1 MPKLTKEELQQI
13 RYVSM
18 ADFARRFDQIQDF
31 DDKMSFTTRYLLC
44 HGMKGAEND
53 YTFPEALHIARTKIA
68 DASARMK
75 EQFFEQ
81 SDEDLTERPYIVN
94 PWLKDERADLA
105 AEAFMG
111 NPVGYIQGAAN
122 ELTQENGDGT
132 GFNHDLKANCERISR
147 LPEQQTNRAVFA
159 LDATPTAFDVKMRME
174 TKLGGR
180 AELESLY
187 QTAKPGLFS
196 RILGASSPASHKLDA
211 AYKAFQNPRDRA
223 FGDMNAMEKASN
235 DYLGYKIPNWKSGQK
250 IPNDVMGVLNPAEKA
265 RTKLSVGML
274 ESIEEQRAMEDDFRT
289 MVEACNAKNLS
300 YDDVIASRA
309 FARETSRGES
319 HVEGAV
325 KEETRIELPR
335 GLDQAS
341 FQSILEHD
349 TQDEILVESRGEAS
363 EDEPSIDEPAID
375 EAAVGQ

>member
-18 ADFARRFDQIQDF
+18 ADFARRFDQIEGF
-31 DDKMSFTTRYLLC
+31 DDKLDFTTRYLLS
-44 HGMKGAEND
+44 HGMKGATND
-53 YTFPEALHIARTKIA
+53 YTFPEALHIARVKIA

-81 SDEDLTERPYIVN
+81 SDEDLTERPYVVN
-94 PWLKDERADLA
+94 PWLKDERADIA

-111 NPVGYIQGAAN
+111 NPVGYIQGAAK
-122 ELTQENGDGT
+122 ELSQELEDGAGT
-132 GFNHDLKANCERISR
+132 HHDLKANCERIAS
-147 LPEQQTNRAVFA
+147 LPAGQIKREVFM
-159 LDATPTAFDVKMRME
+159 LDAASTAFDVKMRIE
-174 TKLGGR
+174 TKLGSR
-180 AELESLY
+180 AALESLT

-235 DYLGYKIPNWKSGQK
+235 DYLGYKIPNWKPGQK
-250 IPNDVMGVLNPAEKA
+250 MPNDVMGLLNPAEKA
-265 RTKLSVGML
+265 RTKLSASML

-289 MVEACNAKNLS
+289 MVEACNAKSLS
-300 YDDVIASRA
+300 YDDVIASRSI
-309 FARETSRGES
+309 ARETSQEP
-319 HVEGAV
+319 HVEDAV
-325 KEETRIELPR
+325 KEENRIELPR

-341 FQSILEHD
+341 FQSFLEQD
-349 TQDEILVESRGEAS
+349 TQDEILMESRGEVTK
-363 EDEPSIDEPAID
+363 DEPSIDEPAID
-375 EAAVGQ
+375 EAAVVQ

>member
-1 MPKLTKEELQQI
+1 MPKLTKEELQRV

-31 DDKMSFTTRYLLC
+31 DDKMSFATRYLLC

-53 YTFPEALHIARTKIA
+53 YSFPEALHIARTKIA

-75 EQFFEQ
+75 EQFFAQ
-81 SDEDLTERPYIVN
+81 SDEDLTKRPHIVN

-111 NPVGYIQGAAN
+111 NPTGYVQGAAK
-122 ELTQENGDGT
+122 ELAQEMGSSS
-132 GFNHDLKANCERISR
+132 GFNIDLKANCERISH
-147 LPEQQTNRAVFA
+147 LPEEQTNRAVFA
-159 LDATPTAFDVKMRME
+159 LDATPTAFDVKMRLE

-235 DYLGYKIPNWKSGQK
+235 DYLGYKIPTWKPGQK
-250 IPNDVMGVLNPAEKA
+250 MPNDVMGVLNPAEKA
-265 RTKLSVGML
+265 RAKLSVYML

-289 MVEACNAKNLS
+289 MVKACSAKSLS
-300 YDDVIASRA
+300 YDDVIASRVTL
-309 FARETSRGES
+309 RETSQEEP
-319 HVEGAV
+319 HVEDAV
-325 KEETRIELPR
+325 KEETRIKSPR

-341 FQSILEHD
+341 FQSFLEYD
-349 TQDEILVESRGEAS
+349 AQDETLMESRGEAT
-363 EDEPSIDEPAID
+363 EEEPSIDEPAID
-375 EAAVGQ
+375 EAAVVQ